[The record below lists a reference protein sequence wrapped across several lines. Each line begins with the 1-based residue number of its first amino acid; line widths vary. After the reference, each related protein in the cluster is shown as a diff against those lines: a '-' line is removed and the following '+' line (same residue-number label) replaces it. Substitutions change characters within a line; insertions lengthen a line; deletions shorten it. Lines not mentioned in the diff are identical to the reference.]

1 MDSVVNRQAA
11 VPAVRRD
18 SWGTISYVFMRVSG
32 LLLFVLVIGHF
43 AIQHVVNDVHNLS
56 IDFVAQR
63 WASLGWRVYDAF
75 LLGLALIHGLNGLR
89 YVVNDYILNATW
101 NRIIKI
107 LILLVGLFL
116 IIVGSVAIIGGV
128 RPVR

>member
-1 MDSVVNRQAA
+1 MDSVVKRQAA

-32 LLLFVLVIGHF
+32 LLLFLLVLGHF
-43 AIQHVVNDVHNLS
+43 GIQHVVNDVHDLS
-56 IDFVAQR
+56 IDVVAQR

-75 LLGLALIHGLNGLR
+75 LLGLALVHGLNGLR
-89 YVVNDYILNATW
+89 YVVNDYILNAQW

-107 LILLVGLFL
+107 LILVVGLFL
-116 IIVGSVAIIGGV
+116 ITVGSVAIIGGV
-128 RPVR
+128 RPA